1 MVMYKIDRRG
11 GGPEDGPEGRSK
23 NRILGRTQKKY
34 MKFVFQDYVL
44 LIQFLD
50 RALRL
55 GRSEGP
61 GAAVMHVHVMMKG
74 GGVQKS
80 FSSTV
85 PFLRIRIC

>member
-1 MVMYKIDRRG
+1 MYKIDRRG
-11 GGPEDGPEGRSK
+11 GAGGSK
-23 NRILGRTQKKY
+23 NRILGRTQKKD
-34 MKFVFQDYVL
+34 MKFVFQDYVM

-74 GGVQKS
+74 GGSKNPS
-80 FSSTV
+80 LALC
-85 PFLRIRIC
+85 PF